1 MTKIKD
7 LKQGVN
13 SIALLVMAVEGKTT
27 KTQKSY
33 VVFKLSDGETTIE
46 AKRWDSELSV
56 YEWLANKVVRVGLN
70 VGTYNGTASYEV
82 VTLMEEKTAKVSD
95 FVLKVPVDSE
105 TMFSYLVNVPIH
117 NPELKYIV
125 NGLLNS
131 NKERLMYWAA
141 AKSIHH
147 ALYGGL
153 LYHMYRMTQSAEKL
167 CLVYDDV
174 NKDLLLAGTILHDIG
189 KLEELDVTPL
199 GESDFSL
206 KGRLF
211 GHLYLGMQMVRDTAT
226 NKGSEIVMQLLHM
239 IASHH
244 GKIEYGA
251 ISLPATREAEILHEL
266 DMLDSRLY
274 QYEDEYKK
282 IEAGETS
289 DKVFGLGCTIYKPA
303 K

>member
-1 MTKIKD
+1 
-7 LKQGVN
+7 
-13 SIALLVMAVEGKTT
+13 
-27 KTQKSY
+27 
-33 VVFKLSDGETTIE
+33 
-46 AKRWDSELSV
+46 
-56 YEWLANKVVRVGLN
+56 
-70 VGTYNGTASYEV
+70 
-82 VTLMEEKTAKVSD
+82 
-95 FVLKVPVDSE
+95 
-105 TMFSYLVNVPIH
+105 
-117 NPELKYIV
+117 
-125 NGLLNS
+125 
-131 NKERLMYWAA
+131 
-141 AKSIHH
+141 
-147 ALYGGL
+147 
-153 LYHMYRMTQSAEKL
+153 MYRMTQSAEKL
-167 CLVYDDV
+167 CLVYDDI

-226 NKGSEIVMQLLHM
+226 NKDSEIVMQLLHM

-289 DKVFGLGCTIYKPA
+289 DKVFGLGCSVYKPA

>member
-82 VTLMEEKTAKVSD
+82 VTLMEEKTATVSD
-95 FVLKVPVDSE
+95 FVLKAQVDSE

-131 NKERLMYWAA
+131 NKEKLMYWAA

-167 CLVYDDV
+167 CLVYDDI
-174 NKDLLLAGTILHDIG
+174 NKDMLLAGTILHDIG

-226 NKGSEIVMQLLHM
+226 NKDSEIVMQLLHM

-289 DKVFGLGCTIYKPA
+289 DKVFGLGCTVYKPA